1 MENERIFN
9 PTDIASKFNDYFT
22 SIGPK
27 LAANIPSVNSTFNSF
42 LKRPL
47 SNSFMLFPTDRYEI
61 ENLIMNLKL
70 GKSTGPF
77 SVPINL
83 LKIIKTHVSLPLSYI
98 FNCSFST
105 GIVPSNLKIA
115 QVVPFNK
122 KGPTSYLSNYRPIS
136 LLSVFSKLLEKL
148 MYIRLIDFLN
158 KNNVIFPAQF
168 GFRENH
174 STSHALILIV
184 DKIQRAIE
192 EKLVSC
198 GIFLDFCK
206 AFDTVD
212 HSILL
217 YKLQHYRIRGITIKW
232 FNLYLK
238 GNDKMWTPGLRTTFV
253 DLVHGLHL
261 WTTHEILPH
270 RALLTQV

>member
-1 MENERIFN
+1 L
-9 PTDIASKFNDYFT
+9 Y
-22 SIGPK
+22 PK

-61 ENLIMNLKL
+61 ENLIMDLKL

-77 SVPINL
+77 SVPIDL
-83 LKIIKTHVSLPLSYI
+83 LKIIKTLVSLPLSYI

-105 GIVPSNLKIA
+105 GIVPDNLKIA
-115 QVVPFNK
+115 QVVPIYK

-217 YKLQHYRIRGITIKW
+217 YKLQHYGIRGITI
-232 FNLYLK
+232 
-238 GNDKMWTPGLRTTFV
+238 
-253 DLVHGLHL
+253 
-261 WTTHEILPH
+261 
-270 RALLTQV
+270 

>member
-1 MENERIFN
+1 LRKDNIKDVWKGIKQLITLKKANHTFPTLIEVENGRIFN

-42 LKRPL
+42 LKSPL

-77 SVPINL
+77 IVPINL

-105 GIVPSNLKIA
+105 GIVKIA
-115 QVVPFNK
+115 QVVPIYK

-148 MYIRLIDFLN
+148 MYII
-158 KNNVIFPAQF
+158 
-168 GFRENH
+168 G
-174 STSHALILIV
+174 
-184 DKIQRAIE
+184 
-192 EKLVSC
+192 
-198 GIFLDFCK
+198 
-206 AFDTVD
+206 
-212 HSILL
+212 
-217 YKLQHYRIRGITIKW
+217 
-232 FNLYLK
+232 
-238 GNDKMWTPGLRTTFV
+238 
-253 DLVHGLHL
+253 
-261 WTTHEILPH
+261 
-270 RALLTQV
+270 